1 MTLPSGSNQSS
12 GNEGPR
18 RSRTGWWV
26 LIGVVAIAAAA
37 FGYWRYVYYPTT
49 PQYALREFLD
59 AAKKEDYAT
68 CYKRLRLP
76 VPLKLIIPTAEDLE
90 NTARSAGGL
99 IPRLE
104 DYRLGKVTRT
114 GDKASIVTVL
124 VARQHDADK
133 ASAEE
138 ITVEMVWE
146 DDRWK
151 VDGGWAME
159 EMIRRGADSLR
170 KSLLQRNP
178 LWL

>member
-1 MTLPSGSNQSS
+1 MTLPTGPDQSAEAERS
-12 GNEGPR
+12 R
-18 RSRTGWWV
+18 RSHVGWWV
-26 LIGVVAIAAAA
+26 LIGGGVIAAAA

-59 AAKKEDYAT
+59 AARKEDYAI

-76 VPLKLIIPTAEDLE
+76 APLRLIIPTAEDLKSM
-90 NTARSAGGL
+90 AQSAGGL

-124 VARQHDADK
+124 VARQHNADK

-138 ITVEMVWE
+138 ITVEMVRE
-146 DDRWK
+146 DDHWK